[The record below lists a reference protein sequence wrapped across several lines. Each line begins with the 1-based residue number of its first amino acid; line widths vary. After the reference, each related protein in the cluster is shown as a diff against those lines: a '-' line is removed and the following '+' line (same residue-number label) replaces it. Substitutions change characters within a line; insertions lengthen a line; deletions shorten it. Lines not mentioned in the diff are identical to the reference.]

1 MTLPGIVLIV
11 FGLAYVARPDIYR
24 RGIWLKTSIAIRL
37 LSEANYTRYMRG
49 LGVVMILSGVAL
61 IVSPPRGLD
70 SLWNGGGR
78 LAVGGAETWNVGD
91 HQYNLSATHYE
102 RAAGNGVVYVMTY
115 PVPSTTS
122 ETIFGVDEAARE
134 ALPLIRYAYEHR
146 AADRARIPPVR
157 GTTSSVTRLAVDLVS
172 PDDQRLIYRYEVP
185 TGEVTWR
192 LAHLNEK

>member
-1 MTLPGIVLIV
+1 MLIV

-24 RGIWLKTSIAIRL
+24 RGIWLKTSVAIRL
-37 LSEANYTRYMRG
+37 LSEPNYRRYMRG
-49 LGVVMILSGVAL
+49 LGVVMILGGIGL

-91 HQYNLSATHYE
+91 REYGLSATHYE

-115 PVPSTTS
+115 PVPSATS
-122 ETIFGVDEAARE
+122 GTILSGDEAARE
-134 ALPLIRYAYEHR
+134 ALPLIRYAYEHH
-146 AADRARIPPVR
+146 AADRARIPPRR
-157 GTTSSVTRLAVDLVS
+157 GTVSSVSSLAVDLVS
-172 PDDQRLIYRYEVP
+172 PEDRHVIYRYEVP

-192 LAHLNEK
+192 LAHPYDK